1 MILAKQLHTA
11 KLTVACV
18 SVALLAFA
26 STASAFSLRA
36 PQVAFSS
43 AALQGYLNSVDG
55 GVTVLTDQLDAQT
68 FATSVSGNTDFTL
81 MVKLTGDAPQN
92 SVGVYNTLDQSATP
106 PLFQLFPA
114 AATAGWSV
122 FCHFAST
129 GQLTVAL
136 YDNSVV
142 PVLQGSTTYTGVD
155 RAHFGFYLQN
165 NGGTYYSQD
174 GRNGQKPEALT
185 FAGTGLNFG
194 EWWECLNDAP
204 YSAATST
211 FTGAVLQLQSV
222 IPTPVAG
229 KTWGQL
235 KATYR

>member
-1 MILAKQLHTA
+1 MILAKQLQRA

-18 SVALLAFA
+18 GVAVLAFA
-26 STASAFSLRA
+26 STASAFSPRA
-36 PQVAFSS
+36 PQVVFSS
-43 AALQGYLNSVDG
+43 AALQGYLNGVDG
-55 GVTVLTDQLDAQT
+55 GVNVLTDQLDAQT

-92 SVGVYNTLDQSATP
+92 SVGVYNTLDPSATP
-106 PLFQLFPA
+106 ALFQLFPA
-114 AATAGWSV
+114 AAAAGWSV

-136 YDNSVV
+136 YDNSVI

-155 RAHFGFYLQN
+155 RTHFGFYLQN
-165 NGGTYYSQD
+165 TGGTYYSQD
-174 GRNGQKPEALT
+174 GRNGQKPQALT
-185 FAGTGLNFG
+185 YAGTGINYG
-194 EWWECLNDAP
+194 EWWECLEDNP
-204 YSAATST
+204 FTAAST